1 MGANNHIQNRQA
13 VPNRDQLLTLG
24 DLEDFKEYIL
34 NEFKSLLK
42 QHGGEPG
49 KKWIK
54 SAEVK
59 KLLNISHNY
68 LQQLRDTGAL
78 PFIRIGGAMYYEM
91 GDIQKMMD
99 AHKIKNERLS
109 FGLMK

>member
-1 MGANNHIQNRQA
+1 MGANNIPH
-13 VPNRDQLLTLG
+13 RDQLLTVG
-24 DLEDFKEYIL
+24 DLEDFKEAIL
-34 NEFKSLLK
+34 LEFKSLLK

-91 GDIQKMMD
+91 SDIQKMMN
-99 AHKIKNERLS
+99 AHKVKNECPP
-109 FGLMK
+109 FGLVK